1 MALRLKKNIAL
12 SESGFIFDPSTG
24 DSFSVNGTGLKILEY
39 LKSGAEEAEIVD
51 ILSELFVAD
60 KKLIREDL
68 DDFINHLKQLKMIV
82 HEDS

>member
-1 MALRLKKNIAL
+1 MAVKLKKNIAL

-39 LKSGAEEAEIVD
+39 LKSGVDEAKIVKT
-51 ILSELFVAD
+51 LSEIFDAD
-60 KKLIREDL
+60 EKLIREDL

-82 HEDS
+82 HEVS